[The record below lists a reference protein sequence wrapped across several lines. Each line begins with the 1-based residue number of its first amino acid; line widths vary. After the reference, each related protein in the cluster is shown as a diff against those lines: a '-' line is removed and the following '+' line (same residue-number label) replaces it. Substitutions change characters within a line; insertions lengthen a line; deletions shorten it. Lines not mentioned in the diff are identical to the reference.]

1 LRGSRSG
8 TQLAD
13 VVALAV
19 GDSTRGLRG
28 WERIWGRK
36 RDETWGDMS
45 LLNRSHLSYKNR
57 LTNRC
62 SYWSW
67 VQIKPQISW
76 ESPIQQE
83 RVLLLEL
90 L

>member
-28 WERIWGRK
+28 
-36 RDETWGDMS
+36 
-45 LLNRSHLSYKNR
+45 
-57 LTNRC
+57 
-62 SYWSW
+62 
-67 VQIKPQISW
+67 
-76 ESPIQQE
+76 
-83 RVLLLEL
+83 
-90 L
+90 